1 MKKIPFFLGGL
12 LLWSGVIN
20 AQKRV
25 LGSYI
30 DSAMA
35 HSPLLKDYRNQVQGA
50 GIDSELLRA
59 TYKPQVTGSS
69 FNSYA
74 PVIKGYGY
82 DNAITNGANISAL
95 VGINKTIVSRKNLEA
110 QLNALYLQGQGINNT
125 AKISEQDLKRNIIS
139 QYITAFGAWQQ
150 LQFSREIY
158 TMLSREDT
166 VLKRLTAAN
175 VYRQTD
181 YLTFLVTLQQQ
192 GLTVSQN
199 ELQFQGDFA
208 MLNYLC
214 GIEDTTTVD
223 LEEPGLVITALPQ
236 PENSVFFRQYAIDS
250 LRLRNQRAVL
260 DYSYKPKI
268 SVFADAGYNSSLA
281 DLPYRNFGTSIGF
294 SVTVPIYDGKQR
306 KMQYRKLD
314 ISEQTRESYLDFFSR
329 QYRQQINQ
337 LLQQLNATQRMT
349 AQINN
354 QIKYAEGLIQVNTRL
369 LVSGDVKIAD
379 LIIAINNYLAAK
391 NLLTQNAVSRLQIIN
406 QINYW
411 NR

>member
-1 MKKIPFFLGGL
+1 MTKIPFFLVCL
-12 LLWSGVIN
+12 LLLNGFAG
-20 AQKRV
+20 AQKKTLDYYV
-25 LGSYI
+25 
-30 DSAMA
+30 DSALA
-35 HSPLLKDYRNQVQGA
+35 HSPLLKDYRNQVQST

-59 TYKPQVTGSS
+59 AYKPQVTGSS

-74 PVIKGYGY
+74 PVIKNYGY
-82 DNAITNGANISAL
+82 DKAITNGANIAAL
-95 VGINKTIVSRKNLEA
+95 VGVNKTIVSRKNLQA
-110 QLNALYLQGQGINNT
+110 QLNSMYLQSQGTENT
-125 AKISEQDLKRNIIS
+125 ARMSEQELRKNVIS
-139 QYITAFGAWQQ
+139 QYITAFGDWRQ

-158 TMLSREDT
+158 TLLSREDT

-192 GLTVSQN
+192 ELAVRQN
-199 ELQFQGDFA
+199 NLQFQSDYA

-214 GIEDTTTVD
+214 GIEDTAAVE
-223 LEEPGLVITALPQ
+223 LEEPDLTITALPQ

-250 LRLRNQRAVL
+250 LKLRNQRAVL
-260 DYSYKPKI
+260 DYSYKPKV

-281 DLPYRNFGTSIGF
+281 DLPYRNFGASVGF

-314 ISEQTRESYLDFFSR
+314 ISEQTRADYLDFFSR

-337 LLQQLNATQRMT
+337 LLQQLNATGEMIAR
-349 AQINN
+349 INN
-354 QIKYAEGLIQVNTRL
+354 QVKYAGGLIQVNIKL
-369 LVSGDVKIAD
+369 LVSGDARIAD
-379 LIIAINNYLAAK
+379 LVIAINNYLASQ